1 VAHGRPRPRRG
12 VCAVQVEETDE
23 WDALVNRNSK
33 FETPAVGD
41 VNMAAL
47 KKGDIIQL
55 ERKVRGVVWGGGGGC

>member
-1 VAHGRPRPRRG
+1 
-12 VCAVQVEETDE
+12 VQVEETDE